1 MTKTIAA
8 LAASVTLFAAP
19 AFAGDLSGNLSAGLS
34 GGAFVG
40 AAHSTSAGGSFAASG
55 GVAHNG
61 NGGSFVRNEQSAGQL
76 SGAFASYEGASNGRL
91 SKGTIITE
99 TFTDGFSESR
109 TITRDHGTGTTGAGA
124 GFSTNWGSAEAAGG
138 FVGGGLGGGFATN
151 W

>member
-1 MTKTIAA
+1 MTKTISA
-8 LAASVTLFAAP
+8 LFASVALFAAP
-19 AFAGDLSGNLSAGLS
+19 AFAGDLSAGLT

-40 AAHSTSAGGSFAASG
+40 GAHSASSGGSFAASG
-55 GVAHNG
+55 GIAHNG

-91 SKGTIITE
+91 TKGTVVTE

-109 TITRDHGTGTTGAGA
+109 TITRDHGTGTVGAGA
-124 GFSTNWGSAEAAGG
+124 GFSTNFGSAEAWAG
-138 FVGGGLGGGFATN
+138 FAGGGFSAN